1 MKSLVI
7 ATIFTSYDFAAS
19 AMSGNGEICG
29 LDKTPGGAS
38 KNRTEV
44 VAELREAQAAS
55 THVYGN
61 FGIKRNG
68 AIQRAPS
75 SRLTRSELLMESA
88 QLAAESKLF
97 LNNNSHGGIH
107 RN

>member
-1 MKSLVI
+1 
-7 ATIFTSYDFAAS
+7 
-19 AMSGNGEICG
+19 MSGNGKICG
-29 LDKTPGGAS
+29 LASPGGAS

-61 FGIKRNG
+61 FAIKRNG
-68 AIQRAPS
+68 TIQRAS
-75 SRLTRSELLMESA
+75 RVRLTRSELLIESA
-88 QLAAESKLF
+88 QLAAGCKLF
-97 LNNNSHGGIH
+97 LNINCHGGIH